1 MTLDKPPH
9 LAPEAGGSTWLSARP
24 ASAVTAAIGLLAFIA
39 AAITS
44 NGIGEVPDLRIT
56 VPGLLITMFG
66 AVAAIA
72 RKERGGYP
80 LWLGGLGLAC
90 VAMVLGWFM
99 MIAIVVGATA
109 ILMLILHALM

>member
-1 MTLDKPPH
+1 VALDKPPH
-9 LAPEAGGSTWLSARP
+9 LAPEAGGSTWLAARP
-24 ASAVTAAIGLLAFIA
+24 ASAITAVVGLLAFIV
-39 AAITS
+39 AAIVS
-44 NGIGEVPDLRIT
+44 NGIGEVPDLRVT
-56 VPGLLITMFG
+56 VPGLVLTAFG

>member
-1 MTLDKPPH
+1 MALDKPPH
-9 LAPEAGGSTWLSARP
+9 LAPADGGSTWLSARP
-24 ASAVTAAIGLLAFIA
+24 ASAITAAGGLLAFIV
-39 AAITS
+39 AAIA
-44 NGIGEVPDLRIT
+44 GGGLGEVPDLRIT
-56 VPGLLITMFG
+56 VPGLVLTAFG

-90 VAMVLGWFM
+90 IAMVLGWFM
-99 MIAIVVGATA
+99 MIAIVIGATA